1 MEEENIEVMQEVTDE
16 TREEVFEEIKIEEEE
31 QANV

>member
-1 MEEENIEVMQEVTDE
+1 MEEENIEVMQEVADE

-31 QANV
+31 QTNG

>member
-1 MEEENIEVMQEVTDE
+1 MEENIEVMQEVIDE

-31 QANV
+31 Q

>member
-16 TREEVFEEIKIEEEE
+16 TREEIFEEIIIEEEQE
-31 QANV
+31 NG

>member
-1 MEEENIEVMQEVTDE
+1 MEENIEVMQEVIDE

-31 QANV
+31 QANG